1 MPLDVLKCL
10 LSCLKISWLKIFGWL
25 LVSAFFPYKKYIVN
39 CYMFTQL
46 LKNILAR
53 GAFFCLKKTSW
64 LLVGFFACR
73 EYLVDYQLDVI
84 VLCVLGLKY
93 VL

>member
-39 CYMFTQL
+39 CYMFT
-46 LKNILAR
+46 
-53 GAFFCLKKTSW
+53 
-64 LLVGFFACR
+64 
-73 EYLVDYQLDVI
+73 
-84 VLCVLGLKY
+84 
-93 VL
+93 